1 MCGLISNQLDRK
13 KSKSMGGPL
22 SGIKILDLSR
32 LLPGP
37 LCTHLLTR
45 LGATVVKV
53 DQPDG
58 GDYVRY
64 LPPMVKCVHP
74 NRFIVRLIHSD
85 ILDFLMEPNMV
96 QSSKH

>member
-1 MCGLISNQLDRK
+1 M
-13 KSKSMGGPL
+13 GPL
-22 SGIKILDLSR
+22 RGIKVLDLSR

-37 LCTHLLTR
+37 LCTHFLVR

-64 LPPMVKCVHP
+64 IPPMIKYSTNGPSFV
-74 NRFIVRLIHSD
+74 
-85 ILDFLMEPNMV
+85 
-96 QSSKH
+96 